1 MKNKIIKLKK
11 PVIDNNGNE
20 YDELLVSHDLN
31 NASLT
36 VKVRS
41 SHDHALCVVLSYDFR
56 ALKKERQ
63 ENQFFVK
70 DLELLSIKPLLD
82 QLEKQ
87 GVVKCSGFAFLNSYQ
102 SPAKEY
108 FVVGHG
114 I

>member
-11 PVIDNNGNE
+11 SVIANNGNE

-31 NASLT
+31 NASLS

-63 ENQFFVK
+63 ENQFFCQRPRTIVN
-70 DLELLSIKPLLD
+70 
-82 QLEKQ
+82 QA
-87 GVVKCSGFAFLNSYQ
+87 VVR
-102 SPAKEY
+102 PARKA
-108 FVVGHG
+108 GGSQMLG
-114 I
+114 ICIS

>member
-1 MKNKIIKLKK
+1 MMKNKIIKLKK
-11 PVIDNNGNE
+11 PVIANNGNE

-31 NASLT
+31 NVSLT

-41 SHDHALCVVLSYDFR
+41 SHNHALCVVLSYNFR

-70 DLELLSIKPLLD
+70 DRELLSIKPLLD

-87 GVVKCSGFAFLNSYQ
+87 AVVKWSGFTLINSHQ
-102 SPAKEY
+102 FPAREY
-108 FVVGHG
+108 FV
-114 I
+114 ID